1 MPAESTSVKRIDIA
15 LPMRLLYALSSLAD
29 YTGMSRSDYIR
40 MVLNSHVR
48 THPARSLL
56 ALDNQQEISNT
67 VTRLYP

>member
-1 MPAESTSVKRIDIA
+1 
-15 LPMRLLYALSSLAD
+15 MRLLYALSSLAD